1 MVKIFRRIIA
11 GQHPEAEMSGYLTA
25 QGFSN
30 APPLLGD
37 VVQVATDGTPHTLAV
52 ALGFV
57 RNQGDA
63 WSWML
68 DQLTRALDSL
78 SPEPQG
84 CGVRP
89 VERLRGGRRGDRPSA
104 R

>member
-1 MVKIFRRIIA
+1 
-11 GQHPEAEMSGYLTA
+11 MSGYLTA

-68 DQLTRALDSL
+68 DQLDARTGQPLAAT
-78 SPEPQG
+78 Q
-84 CGVRP
+84 
-89 VERLRGGRRGDRPSA
+89 DRSSTC
-104 R
+104 